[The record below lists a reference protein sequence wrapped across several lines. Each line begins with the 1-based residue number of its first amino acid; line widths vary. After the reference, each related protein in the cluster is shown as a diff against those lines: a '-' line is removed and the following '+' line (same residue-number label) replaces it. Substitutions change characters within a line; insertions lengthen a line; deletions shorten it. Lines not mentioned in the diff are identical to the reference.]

1 MRTRRLIAALFLIAL
16 SATAAVQSPEQY
28 FGFRI
33 GSDKKLVRW
42 DKIVEYMQA
51 VANGTDRVKFRNLG
65 PTTNGN
71 PFILLEISSAENLR
85 NLDKLKNLERKLYF
99 QGGAPT
105 ETERDEIFRSGKAVV
120 FITNNI
126 HSTEIGASQM
136 VLELVHNLA
145 TSDSPTV
152 KKVLDNVILLLVPS
166 LNPDG
171 QIMVTDWYNKTLGT
185 PSEASP
191 AAVPLSPLHRPR

>member
-1 MRTRRLIAALFLIAL
+1 MKALHLLFALTLAAH
-16 SATAAVQSPEQY
+16 AAVQSPEQF

-33 GSDKKLVRW
+33 GADKKLARW
-42 DKIVEYMQA
+42 DKIVDYMQL
-51 VANGTDRVKFRNLG
+51 VANNSDRVKFRNLG

-99 QGGAPT
+99 QDGAPT
-105 ETERDEIFRSGKAVV
+105 DAERDEIFRSGKAVV

-136 VLELVHNLA
+136 VLELVHRLA
-145 TSDSPTV
+145 TENSPTIQ
-152 KKVLDNVILLLVPS
+152 KILDNDVFLLAPS

-171 QIMVTDWYNKTLGT
+171 QIMVTDW
-185 PSEASP
+185 
-191 AAVPLSPLHRPR
+191 